1 MQNKNLYD
9 KLDKEMKLANKYQIK
24 QKEVVIKESS
34 TLIKLLSFLFVS
46 ISKILRIIAYLTII
60 GLCSLGATYLINN
73 ILHIKIF

>member
-1 MQNKNLYD
+1 MQNRNLYD
-9 KLDKEMKLANKYQIK
+9 KLDKERKLANKYK
-24 QKEVVIKESS
+24 VKSKEIVIKESS

-46 ISKILRIIAYLTII
+46 ISKILKISAYLIII